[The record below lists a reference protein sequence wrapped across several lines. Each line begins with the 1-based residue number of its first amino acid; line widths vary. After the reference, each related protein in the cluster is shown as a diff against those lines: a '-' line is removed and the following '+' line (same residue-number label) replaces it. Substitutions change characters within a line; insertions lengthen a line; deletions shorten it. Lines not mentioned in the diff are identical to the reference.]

1 MNAVVKTTMILLAT
15 TLAGCAGN
23 RRPQVAAAPAESL
36 AGDYSLTGSVA
47 GRRIAGAIRFD
58 SAGRA
63 FVMLRSTPA
72 AASRCE
78 SQQWVNDRNLQLS
91 CGTVQLRLAVANR
104 SIAPQGIIAF
114 DAPTTARREYD
125 PFACQPTAPDY
136 TCGGPSG
143 RETLSVGT
151 KRSTGK
157 VAVQR
162 IAAD

>member
-1 MNAVVKTTMILLAT
+1 MRAVVQRLVMPLAV
-15 TLAGCAGN
+15 TLAGCAGY
-23 RRPQVAAAPAESL
+23 RGPHVAAAPAESL

-58 SAGRA
+58 STGRA

-72 AASRCE
+72 VASRCE

-104 SIAPQGIIAF
+104 SIAPLATISF
-114 DAPTTARREYD
+114 DVPTTARREHD
-125 PFACQPTAPDY
+125 PFACQPIAPDY

-143 RETLSVGT
+143 RETLSVST

-157 VAVQR
+157 VTVQR
-162 IAAD
+162 IAAE